1 MSDFVYY
8 ADFVTEIS
16 VIIWI
21 FNIWL
26 FTSIY
31 LEDKKRL
38 KKRFEDRIE
47 SIRNRTKIRIRS
59 EDIDNYLAS
68 SIIRM
73 RNIELET
80 EEQNE
85 IQAAT
90 EIFIRE
96 MYEAKPHRVFCRAWI
111 RVIRNMKR
119 VIHK

>member
-8 ADFVTEIS
+8 ADFVTEIN

-26 FTSIY
+26 FTFTY

-38 KKRFEDRIE
+38 KRQFDNRIE
-47 SIRNRTKIRIRS
+47 SIRDRTKRRIRS
-59 EDIDNYLAS
+59 EAIDDYLAS
-68 SIIRM
+68 SIIRR
-73 RNIELET
+73 RNIEFET